1 MIGLLRSHRVKFSTP
16 ATNKQ
21 ADEHVCGVETRSQMA
36 RLTDVSVTGHTILI
50 VDDDP
55 MLLVA
60 TSRLLEREGHRVFVA
75 ENGSAGVALCRQER
89 VQLVLLDYYM
99 PGMTGEDV
107 VKEIRSFDKD
117 VRIILQ
123 TGQANRPARQLLR
136 DLEIQG
142 YHDKS
147 EGPEKLLIWVDAAL
161 KTSEEIR
168 KRRDLEDSLQAL
180 GIALEYRDFE
190 SKGHTESV
198 VKLSGQLGKVLGLD
212 ETQLEHLC
220 HGAYLH
226 DLGKLAIPD
235 GILLKPGKLSLE
247 EFERMKEHTSK
258 GFEMARRIKG
268 LAPEVLHIIRHHHE
282 RWDGTGYPDRLA
294 GEAIPLLARVF
305 SVCDVFDALLSRR
318 VYKNPWTREE
328 ALEEIR
334 NQRGKQFDPEV
345 TTAFLDMIQ
354 GQPVG
359 TVTAPAYEVER
370 GVS

>member
-1 MIGLLRSHRVKFSTP
+1 
-16 ATNKQ
+16 
-21 ADEHVCGVETRSQMA
+21 MA
-36 RLTDVSVTGHTILI
+36 RLADVPTTGHMILI
-50 VDDDP
+50 IDDDP
-55 MLLVA
+55 ILLKA

-75 ENGSAGVALCRQER
+75 ENGATGVGLCSQER
-89 VQLVLLDYYM
+89 FQLILLDYYM
-99 PGMTGEDV
+99 PGMTGEEV

-147 EGPEKLLIWVDAAL
+147 EGPEKLLIWVDTAL
-161 KTSEEIR
+161 KMAEEIR

-180 GIALEYRDFE
+180 GVALEYRDFE
-190 SKGHTESV
+190 SRGHTESV
-198 VKLSGQLGKVLGLD
+198 VRLSSQLGTVLGLD
-212 ETQLEHLC
+212 DGQLEHLC

-235 GILLKPGKLSLE
+235 GILLKPGKLTPE
-247 EFERMKEHTSK
+247 EFESMKEHTSK

-268 LAPEVLHIIRHHHE
+268 LTPEVLHIIRHHHE

-305 SVCDVFDALLSRR
+305 SVCDVFDALLSKR
-318 VYKNPWTREE
+318 VYKKPWTKEE
-328 ALEEIR
+328 ALTEIR
-334 NQRGKQFDPEV
+334 GQGARQFDPVV
-345 TTAFLDMIQ
+345 TAAFLEMIQ
-354 GQPVG
+354 GQPVALQ
-359 TVTAPAYEVER
+359 TAPMYEVER

>member
-1 MIGLLRSHRVKFSTP
+1 MQS
-16 ATNKQ
+16 
-21 ADEHVCGVETRSQMA
+21 EMA
-36 RLTDVSVTGHTILI
+36 RLADMPTTGQTILI
-50 VDDDP
+50 IDDDP
-55 MLLVA
+55 MLLTA
-60 TSRLLEREGHRVFVA
+60 TSRLLGREGHRVFVA
-75 ENGSAGVALCRQER
+75 ENGQAGIALCRQER
-89 VQLVLLDYYM
+89 FQLILLDYYM
-99 PGMTGEDV
+99 PGMTGEEV
-107 VKEIRSFDKD
+107 VKEVRSFDKD

-147 EGPEKLLIWVDAAL
+147 EGPEKLLIWVDTAL
-161 KTSEEIR
+161 KMAEEIR

-180 GIALEYRDFE
+180 GVALEYRDFE

-198 VKLSGQLGKVLGLD
+198 VRLSNQLGKALGLD
-212 ETQLEHLC
+212 DEQREHLC

-235 GILLKPGKLSLE
+235 GILLKPGKLTVE

-282 RWDGTGYPDRLA
+282 RWDGAGYPDRLA
-294 GEAIPLLARVF
+294 GETIPLLARVF
-305 SVCDVFDALLSRR
+305 SICDVFDALLSKR
-318 VYKNPWTREE
+318 VYKKPWSREE
-328 ALEEIR
+328 ALAEIR
-334 NQRGKQFDPEV
+334 SQRARQFDPEV
-345 TTAFLDMIQ
+345 TAAFLGMIQ
-354 GQPVG
+354 DQPVALQ
-359 TVTAPAYEVER
+359 TSPTYEVER

>member
-1 MIGLLRSHRVKFSTP
+1 
-16 ATNKQ
+16 
-21 ADEHVCGVETRSQMA
+21 MA
-36 RLTDVSVTGHTILI
+36 RFANAPTTGYTILI
-50 VDDDP
+50 IDDDP
-55 MLLVA
+55 ILLTA

-75 ENGSAGVALCRQER
+75 ENGPAGVALCRQER
-89 VQLVLLDYYM
+89 FQLILLDYFM

-147 EGPEKLLIWVDAAL
+147 EGPEKLLIWVDTAL
-161 KTSEEIR
+161 KMAEEIR

-180 GIALEYRDFE
+180 GVALEYRDFE
-190 SKGHTESV
+190 SRGHTESV
-198 VKLSGQLGKVLGLD
+198 VRLSNQLGTALGLD
-212 ETQLEHLC
+212 DGQLEHLC

-235 GILLKPGKLSLE
+235 GILLKPGKLTVE

-268 LAPEVLHIIRHHHE
+268 LTPEVLHIIRHHHE

-305 SVCDVFDALLSRR
+305 SVCDVFDALLSKR
-318 VYKNPWTREE
+318 VYKKPWTREE
-328 ALEEIR
+328 ALTEIR
-334 NQRGKQFDPEV
+334 NQGAKQFDPVV
-345 TTAFLDMIQ
+345 TAAFLAVIQ
-354 GQPVG
+354 QQPVALQ
-359 TVTAPAYEVER
+359 TTPAYEVER
-370 GVS
+370 SVS